1 MTALLIKEGKIL
13 IYKTIYFS
21 SLSKKEEYSR
31 LVRREVFVYLN
42 KPPRREYMIGNTSR
56 KR

>member
-13 IYKTIYFS
+13 IYNTIYFS

-31 LVRREVFVYLN
+31 LVRRKVVVYLN
-42 KPPRREYMIGNTSR
+42 KPPRREYMIGNAS
-56 KR
+56 

>member
-1 MTALLIKEGKIL
+1 MTFLLIKEGKIL
-13 IYKTIYFS
+13 IYNTIYFS

-31 LVRREVFVYLN
+31 LVRREVVVYLN
-42 KPPRREYMIGNTSR
+42 KPPRREYMIINTSL